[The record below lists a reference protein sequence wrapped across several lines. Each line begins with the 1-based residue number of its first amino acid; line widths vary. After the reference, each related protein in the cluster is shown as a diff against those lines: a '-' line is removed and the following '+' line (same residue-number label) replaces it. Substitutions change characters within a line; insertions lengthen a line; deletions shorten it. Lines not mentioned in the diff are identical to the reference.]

1 MRRQAG
7 PRRRR
12 AHGAL
17 IALVSLML
25 MVAGA
30 NPALADTVAPEPPA
44 DELPVAPPPIEPQ
57 MPAGDNSGPPPEYYG
72 PAVQPLEPVPVN
84 IPADLQNRP
93 RPAEVD
99 AARAARDAQQVAGG
113 QPATQVGVSANAMAT
128 GATSGNAAPVPRASR
143 SAMFLDMVRMMIFGS
158 IGIASPPI
166 SALPGHLPRA
176 V

>member
-7 PRRRR
+7 PRRRWR
-12 AHGAL
+12 HGAP

-25 MVAGA
+25 MASGA

-44 DELPVAPPPIEPQ
+44 DELPVAPAPLEPQ
-57 MPAGDNSGPPPEYYG
+57 MPAGDNTSPPPEYSG
-72 PAVQPLEPVPVN
+72 PAVHPLEPAPVN

-99 AARAARDAQQVAGG
+99 AARAARDAQPVAGV
-113 QPATQVGVSANAMAT
+113 QPATQVSASANGGPT
-128 GATSGNAAPVPRASR
+128 GAAGSDAAPTLRAPRF
-143 SAMFLDMVRMMIFGS
+143 AMFLDMVRMLLFGPTGS
-158 IGIASPPI
+158 ASPPV
-166 SALPGHLPRA
+166 SALPGHLPRP